1 MLVRKRERE
10 SEFVSERDREREG
23 MRKDSVFSHLNVA
36 SNLMT
41 VSLSHSLSLTLT
53 VVGICGCR
61 SSTKLVFKS

>member
-41 VSLSHSLSLTLT
+41 VSLSLALT